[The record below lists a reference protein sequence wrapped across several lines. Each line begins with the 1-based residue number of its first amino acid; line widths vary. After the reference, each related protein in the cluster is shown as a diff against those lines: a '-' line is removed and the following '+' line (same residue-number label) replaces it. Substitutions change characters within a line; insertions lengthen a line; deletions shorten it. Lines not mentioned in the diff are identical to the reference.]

1 MIRNLLRHCQRR
13 PKLVTATLVG
23 AVFFGTLAFCALDAY
38 AVKITM
44 KRVIFEGTK
53 RAEVLTLINNTGD
66 EQAYR
71 LGWRNMRLTEDAGLK
86 EIPEGETPADIKF
99 ADQMVIFAP
108 RRVVIPPGG
117 SQQIRLMLRKPKD
130 LAEGEYRS
138 HLWIRPEAEAVKF
151 EAKPTEAGKSAV
163 QIKMLAGVSL
173 PVFVRI
179 GQMTA
184 TAKFESAAA
193 RQADGKLKIDLVIS
207 RQGNRSLYGDLDF
220 ICTGGEEK
228 VLRQVRGIAIYPELA
243 QRKFNFSFPLPKE
256 GMAGCSAMRIVYT
269 ADKED
274 PLFKGNVIAQTSA
287 NLQ

>member
-1 MIRNLLRHCQRR
+1 MIRNLLRHCQSR

-23 AVFFGTLAFCALDAY
+23 AVFFGTLAFHALDAY

-53 RAEVLTLINNTGD
+53 RAEVLTLINNTAE
-66 EQAYR
+66 EQTYR

-117 SQQIRLMLRKPKD
+117 SQQVRLMLRKPKD

-138 HLWIRPEAEAVKF
+138 HLWVRPEAEAVKF
-151 EAKPTEAGKSAV
+151 EAKPAEDGKSAV
-163 QIKMLAGVSL
+163 QIKMLAGLSL
-173 PVFVRI
+173 PVFVRQ

-184 TAKFESAAA
+184 TAKFESASA
-193 RQADGKLKIDLVIS
+193 RQADGKLKIDLVLS

-228 VLRQVRGIAIYPELA
+228 VIRQMRGIAIYPELT
-243 QRKFNFSFPLPKE
+243 QRRFNFTFSLPKE
-256 GMAGCSAMRIVYT
+256 GLPGCPAMRIVYT

-274 PLFKGNVIAQTSA
+274 PLFKGNVIAQT
-287 NLQ
+287 NTNIQ